1 MVYSDQ
7 KSLRH
12 LLQQRITTVYQH
24 NWLAKLLGYQFEII
38 YKPGPDNKAID
49 SLSQIYEEGELQNI
63 TSFPVCMQEQQLQ

>member
-38 YKPGPDNKAID
+38 YKPGPDNKED
-49 SLSQIYEEGELQNI
+49 GELQNI
-63 TSFPVCMQEQQLQ
+63 TSFPVCTQEQQLQ